1 MSLVLDIKG
10 LDDLKKVLGDDV
22 VNMAAKEAIA
32 TSIFAGTERIKADA
46 REFISTS
53 DNALTSEQREAAAQ
67 LEAMRT
73 GENQLQVRT
82 GRLQNSIQSAIERTS
97 EGNVEGAV
105 FTNVEYARIHELG
118 GFTGKGGKVLIPA
131 RPYLTPALTK
141 NINYVLDFMKK
152 EFIGRLKII
161 ASKHASEGGGK

>member
-10 LDDLKKVLGDDV
+10 LEDLKKILGTEV
-22 VNMAAKEAIA
+22 VDMAAKEAVA
-32 TSIFAGTERIKADA
+32 TAIFAGTERIKADA

-53 DNALTSEQREAAAQ
+53 DNALTAEQREAASQ
-67 LEAMRT
+67 LDAMRT
-73 GENQLQVRT
+73 GENQLQVQT
-82 GRLQNSIQSAIERTS
+82 GRLQNSIQSAVERKEDGGT
-97 EGNVEGAV
+97 EGAV

-118 GFTGKGGKVLIPA
+118 GFTGKGGKVLMPA

-141 NINYVLDFMKK
+141 NITYTLDFLKK

-161 ASKHASEGGGK
+161 ASKHAQGGAK

>member
-1 MSLVLDIKG
+1 MSLAMDIKG
-10 LDDLKKVLGDDV
+10 LEKLKQILGEEV
-22 VNMAAKEAIA
+22 TNLAAKEAIA
-32 TSIFAGTERIKADA
+32 TAIFAGTERIKADA
-46 REFISTS
+46 REFIATS
-53 DNALTSEQREAAAQ
+53 DNALTSEQREAASQ

-82 GRLQNSIQSAIERTS
+82 GRLQNSIQSAVEHNADGGT
-97 EGNVEGAV
+97 EGAV

-118 GFTGKGGKVLIPA
+118 GFTGKGGKVLMPA

-141 NINYVLDFMKK
+141 NITYTLDFLKK

-161 ASKHASEGGGK
+161 ASKHAQGGAK